1 MPIFLIAI
9 LWSCLSL
16 LLSVRKD
23 YHCTTV
29 DEQMPKERLIYPQEI
44 EKVLAARRGHQRLI
58 LAGRAPVAA
67 LR

>member
-1 MPIFLIAI
+1 
-9 LWSCLSL
+9 
-16 LLSVRKD
+16 
-23 YHCTTV
+23 
-29 DEQMPKERLIYPQEI
+29 MPKERLIYPQEI